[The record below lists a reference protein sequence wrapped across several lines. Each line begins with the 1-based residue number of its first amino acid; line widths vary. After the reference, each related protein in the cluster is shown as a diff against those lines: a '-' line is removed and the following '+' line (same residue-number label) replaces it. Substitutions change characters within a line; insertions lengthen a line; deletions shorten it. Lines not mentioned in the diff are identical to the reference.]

1 MSKLDELLY
10 ESLAPSHEP
19 SEHLNRQVMRRMDMK
34 RNTMVRRGLATAAA
48 ITCALLVG
56 GTGVYAYNHF
66 LQPSEIASEVSERNA
81 LAKAFES
88 KSAIRVEETQQS
100 GDYSITLLGIVS
112 GKDLEPC
119 VAGEVTGI
127 NKERSYAALAVTR
140 IDGQPMGDDGVT
152 VSPLIH
158 GVDWQDVT
166 LADLDAT
173 LHWFVRDGVAYELM
187 ECDSLD
193 IFAQRGVQLGVV
205 DQFGDEARA
214 FEMDAS
220 GVYQKKDGYHGTS
233 ALFSLPLDE
242 RKGDEAAVSAY
253 LEAVKLAR
261 ESGDEEAVSDTEG
274 WDAKV
279 LEFENAIEV
288 LSEDDIPDY
297 LKEHGKL
304 VSTEEYKC
312 AADGSFSWSNE
323 TSSGTQSVSGYDVG
337 VPTYAGMDSDGTV
350 TGTHY
355 TVVILN
361 DNQTVTVE
369 TYQIK

>member
-19 SEHLNRQVMRRMDMK
+19 SEHLNRQLMRRMDMK
-34 RNTMVRRGLATAAA
+34 KSVTIRRGLATAATIA
-48 ITCALLVG
+48 CALLVG

-66 LQPSEIASEVSERNA
+66 LQPAEIASEVSERNA

-88 KSAIRVEETQQS
+88 KSAIPVEETQQS

-119 VAGEVTGI
+119 VVGDVTGI
-127 NKERSYAALAVTR
+127 NKERSYAAIAVTR
-140 IDGQPMGDDGVT
+140 LDGQPMGDDGVT

-193 IFAQRGVQLGVV
+193 IFALRGVQLGVV

-220 GVYQKKDGYHGTS
+220 GAYQKKAGYQGTN
-233 ALFSLPLDE
+233 ALFPLPLDE
-242 RKGDEAAVSAY
+242 SKGDEAAVSAY
-253 LEAVKLAR
+253 LDAVKVAK
-261 ESGDEEAVSDTEG
+261 ESDDEEMVSDTEG
-274 WDAKV
+274 WDAEV
-279 LEFENAIEV
+279 VDFEKEIESR
-288 LSEDDIPDY
+288 SEEDVAAY
-297 LKEHGKL
+297 LKEHCKL

-312 AADGSFSWSNE
+312 TAEGDFSWSNE
-323 TSSGTQSVSGYDVG
+323 TGSGSLSVAGYDVR
-337 VPTYAGMDSDGTV
+337 VPTYVGMDSDGTV
-350 TGTHY
+350 AGTHY
-355 TVVILN
+355 TVVIVN
-361 DNQTVTVE
+361 DNQTVTME
-369 TYQIK
+369 TYQIR